1 MKNQRN
7 GNGTTCT
14 HVAWLEREARRRRN
28 EPPDPFL
35 RERPEENLL
44 AAATDIVCHTQH
56 EAYSTQ
62 RQPTYHMHHAA
73 LVE

>member
-1 MKNQRN
+1 MRVEGTNDEGKGTNDGGKGTN
-7 GNGTTCT
+7 DEGNGKGTTRA

-44 AAATDIVCHTQH
+44 AAATDIV
-56 EAYSTQ
+56 
-62 RQPTYHMHHAA
+62 PHAT
-73 LVE
+73 